1 MKRKWET
8 EMKMGMKSSVT
19 ALLDEEMA
27 NYFPGELWL
36 KQRIQFNQL
45 ETQGIENEYREDIIW
60 YNSIFFSITKRRRA
74 RLF

>member
-1 MKRKWET
+1 
-8 EMKMGMKSSVT
+8 MKMGMKSSVT
-19 ALLDEEMA
+19 ALPDEEMA

-60 YNSIFFSITKRRRA
+60 YNSIFFFQSQKDGVRG
-74 RLF
+74 FSSP

>member
-1 MKRKWET
+1 
-8 EMKMGMKSSVT
+8 MKMGMKSSVT

-60 YNSIFFSITKRRRA
+60 YNSIFFFNHKKDGVRGFSSP
-74 RLF
+74 